1 MSIKNL
7 LDKFLNMEIPG
18 TKGTIPKNDSITGG
32 VGITLSSA
40 SQKEEDEKFR
50 EIAEG
55 IIGDLSNSGF
65 FKPEAIPGLAE
76 KVRRTVL
83 PGYAYKDPFSYDDC
97 LMLDEKKVLG
107 LNPRQKFSRG
117 FVDTLTPAGLTQPD
131 PKRILEILY
140 YRNFHAISGK
150 YELSRL
156 KRDGIKKVKIS
167 DCGDDRDCSMVKKMA
182 AKVWPINEVPAL
194 PLPGCTAEYC
204 RCSYIMDEKSMFD

>member
-1 MSIKNL
+1 VGIKNL

-32 VGITLSSA
+32 VGITLSA
-40 SQKEEDEKFR
+40 AAQKEEDNKFQ
-50 EIAEG
+50 EIAAG
-55 IIGDLSNSGF
+55 IIGDLSASGF
-65 FKPEAIPGLAE
+65 FKPETIPEIAE
-76 KVRRTVL
+76 KVRRMVR

-97 LMLDEKKVLG
+97 LTLDEKKVLG

-117 FVDTLTPAGLTQPD
+117 FVDTLTPAGLAQPD

-150 YELSRL
+150 FELLRL
-156 KRDGIKKVKIS
+156 KHAGIKKVKIL
-167 DCGDDRDCSMVKKMA
+167 DCGDERDCPMVKKMTQ
-182 AKVWPINEVPAL
+182 KTWPIDEVPAL

-204 RCSYIMDEKSMFD
+204 RCSYVMDEKSMFA